1 MLEENLNFPRIIY
14 QTFPVACK
22 GFFVMP
28 DIAFEFDNPTYNP
41 SVIQKLSLLTQ
52 FLGIATLQ
60 SLVLD
65 KKCKGAWPS
74 MALPMRSDNPSSPSS

>member
-14 QTFPVACK
+14 QTFSVAFK
-22 GFFVMP
+22 GFSVMS

-65 KKCKGAWPS
+65 KKCKGA
-74 MALPMRSDNPSSPSS
+74 